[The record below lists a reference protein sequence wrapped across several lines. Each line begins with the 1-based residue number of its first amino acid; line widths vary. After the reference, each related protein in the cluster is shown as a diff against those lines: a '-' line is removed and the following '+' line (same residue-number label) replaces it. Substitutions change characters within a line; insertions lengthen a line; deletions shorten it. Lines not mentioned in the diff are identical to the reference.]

1 MLPPLPPTEPDVQN
15 YRLPVPHGRA
25 SLTVGT
31 TDTPRDSL
39 VDCQFSYP
47 LSFRVRD
54 YEARSPL
61 PCPGS
66 GSLLATPP
74 FPRLG
79 PGESSSP
86 TSSVLCRRYDF
97 PSPHPRSLICFA

>member
-47 LSFRVRD
+47 
-54 YEARSPL
+54 PL
-61 PCPGS
+61 RANDRETS
-66 GSLLATPP
+66 ESEEFSLGA
-74 FPRLG
+74 
-79 PGESSSP
+79 
-86 TSSVLCRRYDF
+86 
-97 PSPHPRSLICFA
+97 